1 MKKLAASV
9 MALLAVVMALTTAG
23 ASAGSKMDAVIKELL
38 GTPYKYGGTT
48 PKGFDCSGFTAY
60 VFAKFGIE
68 LPHNSA
74 SMAKQGVKVAKADL
88 RPGDLVFFNT
98 SGKGIS
104 HVGIYIGDGKFAH
117 ASTSK
122 GVVITPLSDKYYA
135 KRYVTAR
142 RILND
147 GAYEKIAAGEQVGK
161 NKPAEQKQPA
171 EQAQTVEQTKP
182 DAQEQAAEQ
191 EPAVEQEPAAEQE
204 PADAQEQETAESAEA
219 AA

>member
-1 MKKLAASV
+1 MKKLAVSV
-9 MALLAVVMALTTAG
+9 MALMAIVMAFTTAAS
-23 ASAGSKMDAVIKELL
+23 ASAGSRLDKVIKELL

-48 PKGFDCSGFTAY
+48 TKGFDCSGFTAY

-68 LPHNSA
+68 LPHQSA
-74 SMAKQGVKVAKADL
+74 SMAKKGVKVAKEEL
-88 RPGDLVFFNT
+88 REGDLVFFNT

-142 RILND
+142 RILSNS
-147 GAYEKIAAGEQVGK
+147 AYEKIASREPAGQETVEPEPVETVEDAPEAGE
-161 NKPAEQKQPA
+161 
-171 EQAQTVEQTKP
+171 
-182 DAQEQAAEQ
+182 AAENP
-191 EPAVEQEPAAEQE
+191 EAAEAVEAAEADE
-204 PADAQEQETAESAEA
+204 ADAADEA
-219 AA
+219 AEEQ

>member
-9 MALLAVVMALTTAG
+9 MALIAIMMTFTTAS
-23 ASAGSKMDAVIKELL
+23 ASAGSRLDAVISELL

-48 PKGFDCSGFTAY
+48 TSGFDCSGFTAY

-74 SMAKQGVKVAKADL
+74 SMAKKGVKVAKEDL
-88 RPGDLVFFNT
+88 REGDLVFFNT

-117 ASTSK
+117 SSTSK
-122 GVVITPLSDKYYA
+122 GVIITEMSDKYYA

-142 RILND
+142 RILSDN
-147 GAYEKIAAGEQVGK
+147 AYAKIAAP
-161 NKPAEQKQPA
+161 NSAELSAAQEQPA
-171 EQAQTVEQTKP
+171 ETFEISADGAEE
-182 DAQEQAAEQ
+182 DAAEEVAEDIAEDAAEEAAEQ
-191 EPAVEQEPAAEQE
+191 Q
-204 PADAQEQETAESAEA
+204 
-219 AA
+219 